1 MDKVN
6 PYDYVPTDHYQLKP
20 VSVSNQ
26 FQRFRLEFDSACPSD
41 YPEMNA
47 VSGDYY
53 LPEQIDKPPLVIL
66 VHGVGDTST
75 LPCRFLARALAG
87 AGIASLVLNMPI
99 HSRRLPIELKKRFY
113 DLSAQDWFNLYRI
126 SVINIRQ
133 ALDWAETRT
142 ELNTRRLGVTGISF
156 GGYVS
161 AIAMGIDSR
170 VRAGAL
176 LFTGG
181 NLEKLARTRTSR
193 RYTKYDI
200 SDELFR
206 KNQSRYMAY
215 VADVSARGFTNVA
228 PPQLGY
234 LFDPYTFAS
243 EIKGKPVLMMNARWD
258 EYFPMETVKEFWQ
271 ACGRPKQKW
280 LPSGHA
286 SAWVFYP
293 LIRRHVVNLFQQSF
307 FVKP

>member
-6 PYDYVPTDHYQLKP
+6 PYNYVPIDHYQLKP

-41 YPEMNA
+41 YPEMNT

-75 LPCRFLARALAG
+75 LPCRFLSRALAG
-87 AGIASLVLNMPI
+87 VGIASLILYMPI
-99 HSRRLPIELKKRFY
+99 HSRRLPTTLKKRFY
-113 DLSAQDWFNLYRI
+113 DLSAQEWFNLYRI

-142 ELNTRRLGVTGISF
+142 ELDNRHLGVTGISF

-161 AIAMGIDSR
+161 AITMGVDTR

-193 RYTKYDI
+193 RYARYDI
-200 SDELFR
+200 SDELFK

-215 VADVSARGFTNVA
+215 VADVSTRGFVNVT

-243 EIKGKPVLMMNARWD
+243 EIRDKPVLMMNARWD

-271 ACGRPKQKW
+271 ACGRPKHKW

-286 SAWVFYP
+286 SAWIFYP
-293 LIRRHVVNLFQQSF
+293 LIRHHVVTLFRNSLMF
-307 FVKP
+307 